1 MQKHTIKSRK
11 ILCQDNLFYTNPS
24 NIFNNTALIL
34 IGINIGVYLLLSVI
48 PELEIYLSL
57 NVMYMVRYKMFW
69 QPLTYMFVHSGFTHI
84 LFNMIGLLFFGIA
97 VERRIGSKEFLLIY
111 LIAGI
116 FAGLFSFIIYYFS
129 GMYFV
134 FLMGASGAVYGI
146 LLAYAVIYPRS
157 QLFIW
162 GVLPVPAPLLI
173 VIYAG
178 MEIASQLFGSRYGV
192 AHMTHLA
199 GFAAVWLYFMIRMG
213 INPYKVWKDAYYNR

>member
-1 MQKHTIKSRK
+1 MPGQSFLHKPFKYS
-11 ILCQDNLFYTNPS
+11 
-24 NIFNNTALIL
+24 FNNTALIL

-48 PELEIYLSL
+48 PGLEIYLSL
-57 NVMYMVRYKMFW
+57 NVIYMVRYKMFW

-192 AHMTHLA
+192 AHMTHLD
-199 GFAAVWLYFMIRMG
+199 GNKSV
-213 INPYKVWKDAYYNR
+213 

>member
-1 MQKHTIKSRK
+1 MLGQSFLHKPFKYS
-11 ILCQDNLFYTNPS
+11 
-24 NIFNNTALIL
+24 FNNTALIL

-57 NVMYMVRYKMFW
+57 NVIYMVRYKMFW